1 MVEEALPMNKNE
13 LIKAVAAKANL
24 KVVDAEKAINGT
36 IAAIA
41 AELKKKGSVTLV
53 GFGTFK
59 VAERRARAGVNPKT
73 GQKIQ
78 IKAAR
83 VPKFVAG
90 KALKDKIRK

>member
-1 MVEEALPMNKNE
+1 MNKNE
-13 LIKAVAAKANL
+13 LIKAVAGKTNL
-24 KVVDAEKAINGT
+24 KVSEMEKAINGT
-36 IAAIA
+36 IAAIT

-59 VAERRARAGVNPKT
+59 VADRKARAGVNPKT

-90 KALKDKIRK
+90 KALKDKIKK

>member
-1 MVEEALPMNKNE
+1 MNKNE
-13 LIKAVAAKANL
+13 LIKVVAAKANL
-24 KVVDAEKAINGT
+24 KVADTEKAINGT

-59 VAERRARAGVNPKT
+59 VADRKARAGVNPKT

-90 KALKDKIRK
+90 KALKDILKK